1 MSNSDPY
8 QFQEKTHIELR
19 ADTYTL
25 PSPEMRKAMYQA
37 EVGNDG
43 FGEDPTVNKLE
54 NLTAHHCRWP
64 LGEKMV
70 PATLFCGRKPMEN
83 FPYCQLHLLYAFQP
97 KNLKEE
103 DQITE
108 EDIPQFIG
116 KKIKSA

>member
-25 PSPEMRKAMYQA
+25 PSPEMRKAMYEA

-54 NLTAHHCRWP
+54 NLTAELFNKESAVFVSSGIMGNFLSILSHCQRGDQIIIGNKSHINTNE
-64 LGEKMV
+64 LGGF
-70 PATLFCGRKPMEN
+70 ATLGGVFPCIVEN
-83 FPYCQLHLLYAFQP
+83 
-97 KNLKEE
+97 
-103 DQITE
+103 D
-108 EDIPQFIG
+108 
-116 KKIKSA
+116 